1 MAPDFDTLS
10 RDELVKLISDAEKA
24 LKTLEARRKAEAKRA
39 AEKAAQDYGFTLDD
53 VVSGNS
59 GKGTKGSKGAPKY
72 AHPENPAQTWTG
84 RGRQPNWVKAALESG
99 TSLEDLKI

>member
-1 MAPDFDTLS
+1 MAIDLDNLS

-24 LKTLEARRKAEAKRA
+24 LKTLETRRKAEAKRA
-39 AEKAAQDYGFTLDD
+39 AEKAAQEYGFTLDD
-53 VVSGNS
+53 VVSGGS
-59 GKGTKGSKGAPKY
+59 GKGNKGSKGAPKY

-99 TSLEDLKI
+99 KTLDDLKI